1 MSTLKDYVS
10 IHLQL
15 NQIDVWEVGSCNTLT
30 ELSKNLHIP
39 KKAEDLNLS
48 VFNSITGINSGIN
61 S

>member
-1 MSTLKDYVS
+1 M
-10 IHLQL
+10 
-15 NQIDVWEVGSCNTLT
+15 WEAGSCNTLT